1 MLEEQNTVISGG
13 SVAVKSEEQAKVVEK
28 QVEKE
33 AVAVK
38 PNEAEEQR
46 AAAGWFASRSGSG
59 ISTASC
65 CLGIHRADTVTCHL
79 SKKTPGRGA
88 LCPRRE
94 EARCRQRSAEKI
106 LLLEDPGGI
115 GSCR

>member
-1 MLEEQNTVISGG
+1 M
-13 SVAVKSEEQAKVVEK
+13 AVKSEEQAEVVEK

-38 PNEAEEQR
+38 PKEAEEQR
-46 AAAGWFASRSGSG
+46 AAAGRFSRSGSG

-65 CLGIHRADTVTCHL
+65 CPGIHRADTVTCHL